1 MSSVLRLSV
10 TVTPNAKRSE
20 VVARDGTNWKVRVA
34 AKPIE
39 GAANTAV
46 IALVAAAL
54 NVPKSMVAI
63 ERGLHGRKKRVSV
76 YLP

>member
-20 VVARDGTNWKVRVA
+20 VVARDGTNWKIRVA
-34 AKPIE
+34 AKPVE

-46 IALVAAAL
+46 IALVAETL
-54 NVPKSMVAI
+54 DVPKSMVVI
-63 ERGLHGRKKRVSV
+63 VRGLRGRKKLVSV
-76 YLP
+76 WQP